1 MLMAGG
7 PSGGNG
13 GNGGAVWAVADE
25 SLNSL
30 TTFRKQLHY
39 RAQPGSAGG
48 GSNRH
53 GSNGSDLDIHVS
65 TPLSGLP
72 NLWKHLCPSVHV
84 SLTEIHLWPR
94 LKSVLFHLCLQVLKS
109 QEITACSDRLSWHSS
124 QSCHPVKVPC

>member
-1 MLMAGG
+1 MDVAGG

-30 TTFRKQLHY
+30 TSFRKQLHY
-39 RAQPGSAGG
+39 RAQLGTAGG

-65 TPLSGLP
+65 VFIP
-72 NLWKHLCPSVHV
+72 NS
-84 SLTEIHLWPR
+84 
-94 LKSVLFHLCLQVLKS
+94 
-109 QEITACSDRLSWHSS
+109 SDRPF
-124 QSCHPVKVPC
+124 HPKMFAPS